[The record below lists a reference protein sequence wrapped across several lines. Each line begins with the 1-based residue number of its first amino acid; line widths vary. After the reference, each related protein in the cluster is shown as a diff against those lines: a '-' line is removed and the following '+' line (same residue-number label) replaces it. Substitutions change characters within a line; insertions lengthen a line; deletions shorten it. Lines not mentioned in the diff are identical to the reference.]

1 MRDSLAPRLRLAII
15 APSTNT
21 IVENEMG
28 AMRPHGVAN
37 HFAGMLVRNSRVDGD
52 DAFRQLMKDIRAAM
66 DDAVDNVMTSQP
78 DRLILGI
85 SSESF
90 WGGLDAS
97 RQLDREM
104 QALAGDVPITSAGES
119 INTALRD
126 VYNARKVAILTP
138 YMSVGDEEVRR
149 FFEESG
155 FDVVRIK
162 GLRCTSPTAIA
173 QVSAEALREAVI
185 DLNTAGADCIV
196 QLGTNLP
203 FAKLAGEA
211 EFWLDKPVLAIN
223 TVLYWRALRSSSIN
237 DAIHGFG
244 SLLEK
249 Y

>member
-1 MRDSLAPRLRLAII
+1 MRDSLAPRLRMAII

-52 DAFRQLMKDIRAAM
+52 DAFRQLMKDIRASM

-90 WGGLDAS
+90 WGGLNAS

-104 QALAGDVPITSAGES
+104 QELTGDIPITSAGES

-155 FDVVRIK
+155 FDVFRIK

-185 DLNTAGADCIV
+185 DLNTTGADCIV

-211 EFWLDKPVLAIN
+211 EFWLNKPVLAIN
-223 TVLYWRALRSSSIN
+223 TVLYWRALRSSGIN

-249 Y
+249 H

>member
-1 MRDSLAPRLRLAII
+1 MAIV

-37 HFAGMLVRNSRVDGD
+37 HFAGMLVRNSKVDGD

-90 WGGLDAS
+90 WGGLEAS

-119 INTALRD
+119 INAALHD
-126 VYNARKVAILTP
+126 IYQVRKVAILTP
-138 YMSVGDEEVRR
+138 YMSVGDQEVKR

-155 FDVVRIK
+155 FDVVGMK

-173 QVSAEALREAVI
+173 QVAAPQLRQAIIE
-185 DLNTAGADCIV
+185 LNTPEADCIV

-211 EFWLDKPVLAIN
+211 EFWLNKPVLAIN
-223 TVLYWRALRSSSIN
+223 TVLYWRALRGSGIN
-237 DAIHGFG
+237 DAVHGFG
-244 SLLEK
+244 SLLEAH
-249 Y
+249 

>member
-1 MRDSLAPRLRLAII
+1 MRDRLAPRLRMAVI

-28 AMRPHGVAN
+28 SMRPQGVAN
-37 HFAGMLVRNSRVDGD
+37 HFAGMLVRNSSVDGD
-52 DAFRQLMKDIRAAM
+52 DAFRQLMADIRASM
-66 DDAVDNVMTSQP
+66 DAAVDNVMTSQP
-78 DRLILGI
+78 DRVILGI

-90 WGGLDAS
+90 WGGLEAS

-104 QALAGDVPITSAGES
+104 QALTGNVPITSAGES
-119 INTALRD
+119 INTALHE
-126 VYNARKVAILTP
+126 VYNARRIAILTP
-138 YMSVGDEEVRR
+138 YMDIGDQEVRR

-155 FDVVRIK
+155 FDVVRMK

-173 QVSAEALREAVI
+173 QVCAAQLREAVI
-185 DLNTAGADCIV
+185 ELHTAGADCIV

-211 EFWLDKPVLAIN
+211 EFWLDTPVLAIN
-223 TVLYWRALRSSSIN
+223 TVLYWRALRSSGIN

-244 SLLEK
+244 SLLETH
-249 Y
+249 

>member
-1 MRDSLAPRLRLAII
+1 MRDSLAPRLRMAVI

-37 HFAGMLVRNSRVDGD
+37 HFAGMFVKNSQVEGD
-52 DAFRQLMKDIRAAM
+52 DAFRQLMTDIRASM
-66 DDAVDNVMTSQP
+66 DDAVANVMTSQP

-90 WGGLDAS
+90 WGGLEAS
-97 RQLDREM
+97 RRLDREM
-104 QALAGDVPITSAGES
+104 QALTGEVPITSAGEA
-119 INTALRD
+119 INTVLHD
-126 VYNARKVAILTP
+126 VYKVRKVAILTP
-138 YMSVGDEEVRR
+138 YMPVGDQEVRR

-155 FDVVRIK
+155 FDVVRMK

-173 QVSAEALREAVI
+173 QVPASHLREAVLE
-185 DLNTAGADCIV
+185 LNAAEAECIV

-223 TVLYWRALRSSSIN
+223 TVLYWRALRSSG
-237 DAIHGFG
+237 IHDPVYGFG
-244 SLLEK
+244 SLLEAH
-249 Y
+249 